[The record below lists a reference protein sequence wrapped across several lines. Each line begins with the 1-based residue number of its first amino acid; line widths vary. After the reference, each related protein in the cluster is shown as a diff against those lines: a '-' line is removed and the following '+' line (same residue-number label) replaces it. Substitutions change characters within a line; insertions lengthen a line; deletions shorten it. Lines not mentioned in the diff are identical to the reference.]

1 MSILN
6 ASAALRLNFMSPP
19 LIPPSPTFSK
29 IQTETWATTRITR
42 RRRALVICPSFAM
55 KNEASKRIDKVEE
68 GEEIEEEMEESRETL
83 LYSFTP
89 LPLFFMA
96 ALPGGKCCYHL
107 LFKAW
112 VNV

>member
-6 ASAALRLNFMSPP
+6 ASPALRMNFMSPP
-19 LIPPSPTFSK
+19 LIPPLPTFSK
-29 IQTETWATTRITR
+29 IQTETWATTRITT
-42 RRRALVICPSFAM
+42 RRRALVIRPSFAM
-55 KNEASKRIDKVEE
+55 KNEASKSVDKVEE

>member
-6 ASAALRLNFMSPP
+6 ASAALRMNFMSP
-19 LIPPSPTFSK
+19 LLLPSPTFSK
-29 IQTETWATTRITR
+29 IHTETWATIRITTT
-42 RRRALVICPSFAM
+42 RRALVISPSFAM
-55 KNEASKRIDKVEE
+55 KNERIDKVEE